1 MNTLDQ
7 SYSILPFHHQT
18 GDNIFE
24 KRLDA
29 KEKASA
35 NRRSLEALF
44 AAVEEEFDLRDS
56 AVDTA
61 IKTLRTGRE
70 IQKLATIRNFGE
82 LLELQKSRQEAID
95 RVLPVI
101 QESLALEPSNLDIHC
116 EAAVVFKNLIK
127 DKKYSQLCSGL
138 SENLLG
144 YILQNIDT
152 QKENVT
158 AAAWLES
165 LVEIADSVPV
175 SAVTDLIVP
184 LAVSQGEPTRRV
196 QRRVIS
202 ARLIEKLCAIIPP
215 EFVRK
220 DLVPCAQMLCQDPSA
235 AVRTTIAQRLHTIA
249 QCLNNSSE
257 CVSLILPCMIELCK
271 DEDPGVREAI
281 LNTVAVCL
289 PYFTKESKK
298 SVVVPLLR
306 KCAEQALILRDVSLT
321 VVARQL
327 GPWLESLKD
336 VLSNAELKW
345 FLETY
350 CRIVEFSSM
359 STANLGAARTG
370 TLSTALNTSCR
381 RMCAYNFPCFAM
393 VYGKDHFNDRLLPI
407 LERFCKDNDDEVRST
422 IASGFHE
429 IVQLRS
435 ETEQQALLGP
445 FVELMCSGTAEVV
458 QHLTGNLHKTL
469 SALYKG
475 VKSNG
480 NNSKDSNGNQSLNC
494 DQKYSSLFQSI
505 SSARMGPVTRVQ
517 LDRILIGCNR
527 LIRGTGSWRS
537 HEAYLLNLA
546 VVRHLVPVKDLELSF
561 VPMLQQEVLI
571 ARALPCRVAAA
582 QSLLLIM
589 RQLPMKKNR
598 DAIIKFFTETI
609 GKHESCHRRRL
620 LLDIVPIILEHF
632 SREFFL
638 QNFLTAVLRL
648 SEDRVS
654 NIRLQL
660 CRTLSKIKAYLVY
673 PNDDEELS
681 SLEKV
686 VRELLTSEQNDNMRQ
701 LIQQFAC
708 ELSRA
713 ETDPKLN
720 RANRTKLIEEK
731 KLWTEVEPEAEPD
744 EENKK
749 EEKEELREIAPRRNS
764 LRRSATGANLV
775 DKPPMSP
782 QGASLAAAITAAHSP
797 PSAWRTSRPDRPKV
811 AIVRP
816 QPQVTVTQRSP
827 SPMPF
832 AMSSNKLPSI
842 PNASDER
849 KSKLPL
855 STARYRSNSIQP
867 TSSSSS
873 ASTTN
878 SPRTSIAES
887 SLKKYRTKSSAPLP
901 SIRTARNASSD
912 MSTSMPSSSSLR
924 RSATCMDTFSDSM
937 TRSTSSGLSSN
948 YSSTSKGIRRPYGLM
963 KVQSTSAVERKP
975 SHMSIRVT
983 SMS

>member
-1 MNTLDQ
+1 MDGEGTAEAVITLPRPQIQITSDDDDIDEEEDQ
-7 SYSILPFHHQT
+7 EQ
-18 GDNIFE
+18 
-24 KRLDA
+24 LDA

-95 RVLPVI
+95 RVLPAI
-101 QESLALEPSNLDIHC
+101 QESLASEPSNLDIHC

-138 SENLLG
+138 NENLLG
-144 YILQNIDT
+144 YILQNIET

-289 PYFTKESKK
+289 PYFTKESKR
-298 SVVVPLLR
+298 SVCLVGPTF
-306 KCAEQALILRDVSLT
+306 LRDVSLT

-350 CRIVEFSSM
+350 CRIVELFS
-359 STANLGAARTG
+359 ANGNKNDEG
-370 TLSTALNTSCR
+370 QTSSQ

-435 ETEQQALLGP
+435 EAEQQALLGS

-480 NNSKDSNGNQSLNC
+480 KNSKDSNGNQSLNC

-546 VVRHLVPVKDLELSF
+546 VVRYLVPVKDLELSF
-561 VPMLQQEVLI
+561 VPMLQQEVLV

-589 RQLPMKKNR
+589 RQFPVKKNR
-598 DAIIKFFTETI
+598 DAIIKFFTENI

-713 ETDPKLN
+713 ETDHKLN

-731 KLWTEVEPEAEPD
+731 KLWTEVEPEAETD

-749 EEKEELREIAPRRNS
+749 DEKEELQEISQPRRNS
-764 LRRSATGANLV
+764 LRRSATGANLL

-782 QGASLAAAITAAHSP
+782 QGASLAAAITAANSP

-842 PNASDER
+842 SNTSDER

-873 ASTTN
+873 TSTMN

-901 SIRTARNASSD
+901 SIRTARKSSSD
-912 MSTSMPSSSSLR
+912 MSASIPSSSSLR